1 MVRLSTLDRKL
12 LRDLWSTRGQAAAIA
27 LVIAAGVALFV
38 LMRTNQV
45 SLEMTQEA
53 YYERFRF
60 ADVFAA
66 AKRAP
71 LSLQHRIAEI
81 PGVARADT
89 RVVMDVLLDV
99 PEMPEPA
106 VGRLVSIPA
115 SHRPLLCDVF
125 LRAGRYLEPNRP
137 DEVLVSE
144 TFADAHGFKPGDEL
158 VAVINGRRRTLHIVG
173 LALSPEYVYQV
184 RPGELYPDPS
194 RFAILWM
201 ERRALATAFQMD
213 GAFNDVVISLSPGS
227 SEREVI
233 ARLDR
238 LLEPYGGLG
247 AHPRSLQLSHWYL
260 HNELDQ
266 LSGMGM
272 ILPIIFLGVA
282 AFLLNVTLTRIVGV
296 QREQIAAMKA
306 LGRSNGELA
315 LHYLKWALAVAAV
328 GAVVGIAAGA
338 WLGRHMAELYA
349 EFFHFPLLLFHMPA
363 VVVIQGIL
371 VSAAAAGA
379 GAMVAVRRAVVLPP
393 AEAMRPEPPASY
405 RESVL
410 ERIGPKGAFSQ
421 PGRMI
426 LRNVQRHPGRT
437 AVSVGGI
444 AMAAALLVVGTF
456 SIDAVDVLMDLQFR
470 VAQRYD
476 VLVSFAE
483 PRSAGAFH
491 EVSRLPGVLRAEP
504 FRAVPARL
512 RVGHRSRQTGISGL
526 PAEPTLQRV
535 VGGDFKPVALPSG
548 GLVLSQALAELL
560 GVRVGGKVR
569 VEVLEG
575 RRPVL
580 DVPVV
585 AVVDEYLGL
594 NAYMEQQTLHRLM
607 REHSVLSGAALLVD
621 PNRFDDLYRAL
632 KNTPAVAGVLL
643 KRAAVES
650 FEQTMAENI
659 GIIRGFNILFATI
672 ICFGVVYNAARIS
685 LSERSRE
692 LATLRVIGFTRGEIS
707 YILLGELA
715 LVTLLAIPLGLVAG
729 YLLAAA
735 LAGAMATELFR
746 IPLVVLPR
754 TYAFAAITVLVAAA
768 LSGLVVRRRLDQ
780 LNLVEVLKT
789 RE

>member
-1 MVRLSTLDRKL
+1 MKLSILDRKL

-38 LMRTNQV
+38 LMLTNLI
-45 SLEMTQEA
+45 SLELTQET
-53 YYERFRF
+53 YYQRFRF
-60 ADVFAA
+60 AEVFAT

-71 LSLQHRIAEI
+71 LSLQPRIAEI

-89 RVVMDVLLDV
+89 RVVMNVLLDV
-99 PEMPEPA
+99 PGMREPA
-106 VGRLVSIPA
+106 VGRLVSVPA
-115 SHRPLLCDVF
+115 ANRPLLCDVF

-144 TFADAHGFKPGDEL
+144 TFADAHGFGPGDEL
-158 VAVINGRRRTLHIVG
+158 VAVINGRRRALRIVG

-184 RPGELYPDPS
+184 RPGELFPDPA
-194 RFAILWM
+194 RFAIIWM

-213 GAFNDVVISLSPGS
+213 GAFNDVVLTLAPGA
-227 SEREVI
+227 SEPEVI

-247 AHPRSLQLSHWYL
+247 AYPRSLQLSHWYL
-260 HNELDQ
+260 QNELDQ

-306 LGRSNGELA
+306 LGRSNLELA

-328 GAVVGIAAGA
+328 GAAVGIAAGA

-349 EFFHFPLLLFHMPA
+349 DFFHFPILLYRMPA
-363 VVVIQGIL
+363 SVVFQGLL
-371 VSAAAAGA
+371 VSFAAAAA
-379 GAMVAVRRAVVLPP
+379 GAMVAVRRAVTLPP

-405 RESVL
+405 RESLL
-410 ERIGPKGAFSQ
+410 ERAGLKGAFSQ

-426 LRNVQRHPGRT
+426 LRNIQRHPGRT

-456 SIDAVDVLMDLQFR
+456 TIDAVDELMDLQFHS
-470 VAQRYD
+470 AQRYD
-476 VLVSFAE
+476 VLVSFVE
-483 PRSAGAFH
+483 PRSAAAFH
-491 EVSRLPGVLRAEP
+491 EVTRLPGVLRAEP
-504 FRAVPARL
+504 FRNVPARL
-512 RVGHRSRQTGISGL
+512 RVGHRSRQTAISGL
-526 PAEPTLQRV
+526 PAEPALQRV
-535 VGGDFKPVALPSG
+535 VSIDFTPVALPPG

-560 GVRVGGKVR
+560 EVRVGGNVR

-575 RRPVL
+575 RRPTL

-585 AVVDEYLGL
+585 AVVEEYLGL
-594 NAYMEQQTLHRLM
+594 NAYMEQDTLHRLM
-607 REHSVLSGAALLVD
+607 REQGALSGAALLVE
-621 PNRFDDLYRAL
+621 PGRVNDLYRTL
-632 KNTPAVAGVLL
+632 KDTPAVAGVLL
-643 KRAAVES
+643 KRAAIES

-715 LVTLLAIPLGLVAG
+715 LVTLLAIPLGLVIG

-735 LAGAMATELFR
+735 LTVAMATELFR